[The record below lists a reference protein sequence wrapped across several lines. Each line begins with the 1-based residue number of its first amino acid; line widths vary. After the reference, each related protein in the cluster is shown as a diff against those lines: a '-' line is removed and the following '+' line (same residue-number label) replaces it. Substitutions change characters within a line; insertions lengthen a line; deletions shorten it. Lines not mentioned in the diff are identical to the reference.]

1 MEASSLPAHL
11 FRSPCSAPVD
21 AERERIRFACHVN
34 YRYRLG
40 DRYPTGGRIGKACG
54 VAMTVD
60 ALLGELRTDVPELVP
75 VIDEHISTHD
85 QVLPHVLLGD
95 VTWFVVEAHA
105 DGTTGVEDR
114 CLRVLDRALREGDE
128 EVVNVVEASFIENVG
143 PWDKSVRRWIDSWP
157 VTLREAALRQAN

>member
-1 MEASSLPAHL
+1 
-11 FRSPCSAPVD
+11 
-21 AERERIRFACHVN
+21 
-34 YRYRLG
+34 
-40 DRYPTGGRIGKACG
+40 
-54 VAMTVD
+54 MTVD

-95 VTWFVVEAHA
+95 VTRFVVEAHA